1 MEKSMSQL
9 NDLGMDLLAQEQKH
23 DLRLFVGKEKVLDN
37 LNSSNASEK
46 KLRSFMALFENS
58 ESI

>member
-1 MEKSMSQL
+1 MSQL
-9 NDLGMDLLAQEQKH
+9 NDLGMDLLTQEQTH

-58 ESI
+58 DSI